1 MPVDLPAT
9 NWLGYSLDMTTVT
22 PSDITAVAASVKR
35 ALQVIDVDTFEGT
48 RVVEIGMKLNGMAD
62 GVAYNVPKNVVI
74 ATDVQTYQG
83 GYVTYEDGNK
93 ASAAFINDSSL
104 YPRYLAVTGTTTAGY
119 SISKTFRSDCHRLPV
134 WPSSPDTTVLRDY
147 RAFFDT
153 VGSHSIINATYG
165 ARFQL
170 VYNSNSSVNSRFSA
184 NVLCAYNGIP
194 NGGQYDASVASE
206 SQYKTYQGLA
216 QRLLSCQG
224 GDADMANTLV
234 NSPTDYSLY
243 EKWTK
248 TNMQNPGVVNFS
260 LTEIWTLMRS
270 AVDTTLQSRAD
281 DIQNAFNYIVSHPDP
296 YKTAV
301 TLDVQSDW
309 AEFGILTPSA
319 VIVADPSKPYPS
331 NTTASDN
338 KVTFGK
344 EYSHVIKRE
353 ILNFFVV
360 NDGSPLDFYIS
371 HGSEGGSWGNGRASI
386 TMENVCLNA
395 VLSLHRDL
403 TGITDNVN
411 NTKWYY
417 QAKVSNTP
425 APSGF
430 RSSPKERTWDECQDS
445 PTASRLRLLSDHSYT
460 SNTQSS
466 RDADSLRSIVAP
478 PCDRVAHST
487 SVSASRSLIGGMCV
501 CSGSHANVGS

>member
-48 RVVEIGMKLNGMAD
+48 RVVEID
-62 GVAYNVPKNVVI
+62 GVAYKVPKNVVI

-119 SISKTFRSDCHRLPV
+119 SISKTFRSDCQFALFSYNANRYAAALKNYIVYLNEDLLKNRVSRLPV

-170 VYNSNSSVNSRFSA
+170 TVFADNSNSSVNSRFSA

-319 VIVADPSKPYPS
+319 VIIPDPSKPYPS

-386 TMENVCLNA
+386 TMENESFVNE
-395 VLSLHRDL
+395 
-403 TGITDNVN
+403 GITDNVN

-425 APSGF
+425 APSGL
-430 RSSPKERTWDECQDS
+430 RSSHKERTWDEVRRQY
-445 PTASRLRLLSDHSYT
+445 LRE
-460 SNTQSS
+460 
-466 RDADSLRSIVAP
+466 
-478 PCDRVAHST
+478 
-487 SVSASRSLIGGMCV
+487 IG
-501 CSGSHANVGS
+501 AA